1 MTIEVWVTGKH
12 WDGFIREGVTFYEKR
27 LRPVLPVKID
37 IIKEGGSGADALDRE
52 TAQIQKKLQVGD
64 HIILLDENGERFSS
78 RGFASYLDQ
87 LRIRSPK
94 RLVFI
99 LGGAYGFSE
108 QIKSQAH
115 GLLSLSEMTFNH
127 QLARIVFLEQL
138 YRGMTIL
145 QGHPYHHD

>member
-1 MTIEVWVTGKH
+1 MTIEVWMTGKH
-12 WDGFIREGVTFYEKR
+12 WEGFIREGVNFYEKR

-37 IIKEGGSGADALDRE
+37 IIKEGGSGADAQDRE
-52 TAQIQKKLQVGD
+52 TAQILKKLQTGD

-78 RGFASYLDQ
+78 RGFANYLDQ
-87 LRIRSPK
+87 LRNRAPK
-94 RLVFI
+94 RLIFI
-99 LGGAYGFSE
+99 LGGAYGFSN

-127 QLARIVFLEQL
+127 QLARVVFLEQL